1 MPSRA
6 TEIQLPYEERSL
18 SEYEGNPSYFFNTE
32 FLLANVH
39 SLAGWNS
46 DRLEAALMPRF
57 DHALSRMDLRFPVA
71 NGFHVVFAN
80 PSPVPARQ
88 TANAICADIL
98 RHFFGEG
105 AYTDD
110 HIARFCHPTLARDV
124 IGTLSGNPEQQS
136 DRDTQS
142 QGKAGIDQEEVS
154 ETEKDKRLFVPELL
168 ALYHAAQGQS
178 LDDGSVVFSPCWD
191 RKRGAVTS
199 FTCEQAKSSVE
210 MPAFDYAALRLPNL
224 KRECLLDIV
233 VLAAVGN
240 AVRHILGRGDIAAVN
255 VPVHSETLCWL
266 KTRTGY
272 FDVLGQIEPNIR
284 ALLAVRMIGFSAG
297 STFSA
302 IAQWNAA
309 IRQHVRWS
317 FVHLP
322 NANVDLSR
330 VGNLGSTGFGL
341 SVRPFP
347 TPNGSLSALTGD
359 VDKLKR
365 ICLSQNAVS
374 CVDGVRT
381 ADELNL
387 LIERGV
393 RMIAGP
399 AIGTHSKF
407 PGPVRAG
414 RPQGIGAA

>member
-1 MPSRA
+1 
-6 TEIQLPYEERSL
+6 LPYEERSL

-46 DRLEAALMPRF
+46 DRLEAALTPRF

-80 PSPVPARQ
+80 PNPVPARQ

-105 AYTDD
+105 VYTDE
-110 HIARFCHPTLARDV
+110 HMACFCHPTMARDV
-124 IGTLSGNPEQQS
+124 IGKLSDKPEQQS
-136 DRDTQS
+136 DSDTRS
-142 QGKAGIDQEEVS
+142 QGKARIDQEEVS
-154 ETEKDKRLFVPELL
+154 ETEKDKRLFAQELL
-168 ALYHAAQGQS
+168 ALYHSARAQS
-178 LDDGSVVFSPCWD
+178 LEDGTVVFSPCWD
-191 RKRGAVTS
+191 RKRGGVTS
-199 FTCEQAKSSVE
+199 FTCEQAKSTVE
-210 MPAFDYAALRLPNL
+210 IPALDYTALRLPHL

-233 VLAAVGN
+233 ALAAAGN

-255 VPVHSETLCWL
+255 VPVHAETLCWL

-284 ALLAVRMIGFSAG
+284 ALLAVRMIGFNAG
-297 STFSA
+297 SNFSA

-309 IRQHVRWS
+309 IRRYVRWS

-330 VGNLGSTGFGL
+330 AGNLGATGFGL
-341 SVRPFP
+341 SVRHFP
-347 TPNGSLSALTGD
+347 TLTGTMSTLAAD
-359 VDKLKR
+359 VEKVKR
-365 ICLSQNAVS
+365 ICFSQNAVS

-381 ADELNL
+381 GDELNL

-393 RMIAGP
+393 RVIAGP
-399 AIGTHSKF
+399 AIGTHSRF
-407 PGPVRAG
+407 PGPIRAG
-414 RPQGIGAA
+414 RPQGWGSA